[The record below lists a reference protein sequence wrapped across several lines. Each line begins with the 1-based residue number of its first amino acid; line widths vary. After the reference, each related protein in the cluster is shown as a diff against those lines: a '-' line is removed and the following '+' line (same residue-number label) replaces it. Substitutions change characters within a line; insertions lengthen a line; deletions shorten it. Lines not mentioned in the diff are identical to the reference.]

1 MQALWQAAI
10 EPVNIVYTILL
21 VVVALYWLSVFLGAL
36 DLSSFDFDV
45 DADVDVD
52 ADLDVDV
59 DADMDVDG
67 EAHTTIGWFAGTL
80 HFFNFGKLPFMILM
94 SFVILSMWCL
104 ALLSNDYLGHG
115 RWWFAL
121 AMVIPILFVSLIIGK
136 VVTTPLIPVFKA
148 LDQEAKPIEYI
159 GQICKLR
166 LPASASRFGQAEVI
180 IDGDPLLIEVKT
192 ETDNEVIARGETARI
207 IGKTEDQKYF
217 LIKREVIT

>member
-80 HFFNFGKLPFMILM
+80 HFFNFGKLPFMI
-94 SFVILSMWCL
+94 
-104 ALLSNDYLGHG
+104 
-115 RWWFAL
+115 
-121 AMVIPILFVSLIIGK
+121 
-136 VVTTPLIPVFKA
+136 
-148 LDQEAKPIEYI
+148 
-159 GQICKLR
+159 
-166 LPASASRFGQAEVI
+166 
-180 IDGDPLLIEVKT
+180 
-192 ETDNEVIARGETARI
+192 
-207 IGKTEDQKYF
+207 
-217 LIKREVIT
+217 